1 VGKNK
6 LFRPEKP
13 FQSQKMEQMKNQVL
27 DKETLEDRDMPLS
40 DYNLNSTIEDIL
52 ERFLADRNVHSIIYI
67 S

>member
-1 VGKNK
+1 MGKNK

-27 DKETLEDRDMPLS
+27 DKETLKDRDMPLS
-40 DYNLNSTIEDIL
+40 YYNLNSTIEDIL

>member
-27 DKETLEDRDMPLS
+27 DKETLKDRDMPLS
-40 DYNLNSTIEDIL
+40 YYNLNSTIEDIL